1 MEKSKK
7 PAPVDLGLRFYTT
20 VQVAE
25 FLGLNPRTIQKWIKE
40 GKLAYHRFG
49 TEYRI
54 EAKDLQAFIEA
65 SRNSP
70 GRRAKRKQR

>member
-1 MEKSKK
+1 MAKNKK
-7 PAPVDLGLRFYTT
+7 PDPADLGLRFYTT

-25 FLGLNPRTIQKWIKE
+25 CLGLNPRTIQKWIKE
-40 GKLAYHRFG
+40 GTLAYYRFG

-54 EAKDLQAFIEA
+54 EAQDLQAFIEA

-70 GRRAKRKQR
+70 GRRAKRQQR